1 MINKYIRYI
10 RKHWKLVIAII
21 FIIIISLCI
30 IQALNEAAKIQ
41 NREQQNKINED
52 KSEIYKT
59 ESVLGEGTISDSEA
73 IQNNT
78 IIDNF
83 ITYCN
88 EGKTKQAYSLISEEC
103 KQEVFPTIE
112 EFINNYYKII
122 FSQYKKYNLQN
133 WISNDNKTTYKVRFE
148 NDALAIGGY
157 DEKQTF
163 EDYIT
168 VVKKKDVYYLNI
180 NKFIGRNEINKKASY
195 EGINV
200 KINSESIYLNNRIY
214 DITFENNTSNDI
226 ELYNISNGTQW
237 YLQDEKE
244 KKYLASLSEI
254 TNSNL
259 ILKENSKMPLKVTF
273 MKIYNKNDTLQNIT
287 FEKIQVLNTTNKFNI
302 QVKI

>member
-259 ILKENSKMPLKVTF
+259 ILKANSKMPLKVTF

>member
-88 EGKTKQAYSLISEEC
+88 EGKTKQAYSLLSEEC

-259 ILKENSKMPLKVTF
+259 ILKANSKIPLKVTF

>member
-259 ILKENSKMPLKVTF
+259 ILKANSKIPLKVTF

>member
-59 ESVLGEGTISDSEA
+59 ESVLGEGSISDSEA

-88 EGKTKQAYSLISEEC
+88 EGKTKQAYSLLSEEC

-148 NDALAIGGY
+148 NDALAVGGY

-259 ILKENSKMPLKVTF
+259 ILKANSKMPLKVAF

-287 FEKIQVLNTTNKFNI
+287 FEKMQILNTTNTFNI